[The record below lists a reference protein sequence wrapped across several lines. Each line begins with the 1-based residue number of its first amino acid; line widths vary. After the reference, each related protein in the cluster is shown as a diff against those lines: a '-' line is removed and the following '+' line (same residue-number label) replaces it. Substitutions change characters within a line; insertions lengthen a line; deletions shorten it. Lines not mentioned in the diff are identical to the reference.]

1 MAAFYEVIILVSLS
15 KTAAIIKKR
24 TLAPIEETGVLQNG

>member
-1 MAAFYEVIILVSLS
+1 MTTFYEVITIVSLS

-24 TLAPIEETGVLQNG
+24 TLAPFEETGVLQKG

>member
-1 MAAFYEVIILVSLS
+1 MTTFYEVIILVSLS